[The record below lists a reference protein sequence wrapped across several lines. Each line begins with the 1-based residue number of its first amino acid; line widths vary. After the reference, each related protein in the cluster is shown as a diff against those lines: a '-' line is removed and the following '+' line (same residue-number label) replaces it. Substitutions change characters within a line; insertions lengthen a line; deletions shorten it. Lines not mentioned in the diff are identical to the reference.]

1 MAEITATR
9 NSESQRSSRPPCP
22 GMMVPESL
30 KPELRLMR
38 LSARSPSTPMRPLAR
53 PNRMACGMD
62 MVTPGTSVI
71 RHQNTAEPA
80 SPAKKPS
87 QLFFGDVRGASLCLP
102 NLLPTR

>member
-1 MAEITATR
+1 MAEVTATR
-9 NSESQRSSRPPCP
+9 NSESQRSSSPPWP

-38 LSARSPSTPMRPLAR
+38 LSARSPSTPMRPLTT
-53 PNRMACGMD
+53 PNRSACGTLIS
-62 MVTPGTSVI
+62 TPGMNVR
-71 RHQNTAEPA
+71 RHQNSTEPA

-87 QLFFGDVRGASLCLP
+87 QLFFGLVRGASLCLP